1 MMKRVVA
8 IGLGLGGAA
17 VALLAVTSLTR
28 AADHRDAPDV
38 QVAANIA
45 ADINDVYTWMTEDAS
60 KLNLAMTVFPA
71 ADKNAQFSDAVQYVF
86 HVNSS
91 KGFGMAQTETL
102 IMCTFAADQTVQ
114 CWAGDEYVTG
124 DASAEKGLTSESGAL
139 KVFAGLRD
147 DPFFFNLDGFNAAAA
162 LVQNAGAIP
171 DEDPADGCPDVPP
184 EVAGTIVGQL
194 GAAPDSQDP
203 ETATDF
209 FAGLNTL
216 AIVVQVDKE
225 LVSGG
230 GPILAVW
237 GSTNAAQ

>member
-1 MMKRVVA
+1 MKRVLA

-17 VALLAVTSLTR
+17 AALVAVTSMTR

-45 ADINDVYTWMTEDAS
+45 ADINDVYAWMTEDAT

-71 ADKNAQFSDAVQYVF
+71 ADDGAQFSDAVQYVF

-102 IMCTFAADQTVQ
+102 IMCTFAADQTLQ

-147 DPFFFNLDGFNAAAA
+147 DPFFFNLDGFNAAADI
-162 LVQNAGAIP
+162 VRGAGAIP
-171 DEDPADGCPDVPP
+171 DADEDGCPDVPGD
-184 EVAGTIVGQL
+184 VAGQIVTQL
-194 GAAPDSQDP
+194 GTAPKGGK
-203 ETATDF
+203 AIDF

-216 AIVVQVDKE
+216 AIVVQIDKE
-225 LVSGG
+225 LVTGG
-230 GPILAVW
+230 GPTLAVW
-237 GSTNAAQ
+237 GSTNAAK